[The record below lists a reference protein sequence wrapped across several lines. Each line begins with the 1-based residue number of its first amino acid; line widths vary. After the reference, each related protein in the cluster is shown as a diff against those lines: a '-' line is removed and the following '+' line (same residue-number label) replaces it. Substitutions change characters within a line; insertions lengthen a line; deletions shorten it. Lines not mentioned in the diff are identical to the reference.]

1 MKTPKTPIPERK
13 RLRILLDP
21 IYVQAANLT
30 SSSTYHKYVSLTRE
44 LVSRGHFVYWMLPDA
59 EYTPKEIENHPQVGI
74 IRSSYIQDQFV
85 IDGLFT
91 DRFFN
96 LFNRVAGEYHIDVLC
111 TSRNSLVAY
120 YKRVLDPPRFHDTT
134 GDFTD
139 KGYGLPIVLIEEFP
153 QTRER
158 QHSSRS
164 YWINQVMGYLCA
176 DRTIFLSDHNREE
189 VVREMMDFVTI
200 KETRRFLDS
209 VRIIPSGIETAELD
223 KLYEPDRWRVET
235 GFNVISVGRLF
246 GVSYIEYLPWFDTL
260 YKAGYSDSTFTVSL
274 SGALSGP
281 MRAKLEK
288 IGFDLGNFGH
298 QFKLY
303 ENNPRSNFL
312 RMLRKFHCAVVPV
325 SHLDHPTGIFEAL
338 YLGVPCVLPISDFQ
352 QTFFKDYPFVI
363 DPKDRAAYLATLLHI
378 RDNPEQAREQ
388 ILPWREIIREK
399 YDAPHNI
406 RRLSDEIEAVARDF
420 IRRFRTSSGVINL
433 AKTLRGESY
442 SWADVV
448 AHLQRSGRMGVSIG
462 DMGIRTTF
470 TYARGAIHHAM
481 HVAGYID
488 PCDGP
493 QDRYVRADVWERE
506 QATTNVRAPVRIR
519 PKPVPG
525 GHSHGPKTSGS
536 SSAPSAGD
544 PRPTAPTT

>member
-1 MKTPKTPIPERK
+1 MPKIKAPVPFRP
-13 RLRILLDP
+13 RLRVLLDP

-44 LVSRGHFVYWMLPDA
+44 LTRRGHFVYWMLPDA
-59 EYTPKEIENHPQVGI
+59 EYIPKEIENHPNVGI

-120 YKRVLDPPRFHDTT
+120 YKRVLDPPRFHDTSR
-134 GDFTD
+134 DFTD

-176 DRTIFLSDHNREE
+176 DRTIFLSDHNRQE
-189 VVREMMDFVTI
+189 VVEEMMDFVTI
-200 KETRRFLDS
+200 RETKRFIDQ
-209 VRIIPSGIETAELD
+209 VRVIPSGIEISEID
-223 KLYEPDRWRVET
+223 KLYEPNRWKVEK

-246 GVSYIEYLPWFDTL
+246 GMSYVEYLPWFDYL
-260 YKAGYSDSTFTVSL
+260 YKAGLSDATLTVSL

-281 MRAKLEK
+281 MRAKLEG
-288 IGFDLGNFGH
+288 IGFDLTNFGK
-298 QFKLY
+298 QFKLF

-312 RMLRKFHCAVVPV
+312 RMLRKYHCFIVPV

-338 YLGVPCVLPISDFQ
+338 YLGVPGILPVSDYQ

-363 DPKDRAAYLATLLHI
+363 DPKNQAAFLATLLHI
-378 RDNPEQAREQ
+378 RENPEAAREAV
-388 ILPWREIIREK
+388 LPWRDIIAAQ

-406 RRLSDEIEAVARDF
+406 RVLSDEIEGVARDY
-420 IRRFRTSSGVINL
+420 IGRFRTSSGVVEL
-433 AKTLRGESY
+433 CKTLRGERY
-442 SWADVV
+442 SFSDVV
-448 AHLQRSGRMGVSIG
+448 AYLKNSGRMGVSIG

-481 HVAGYID
+481 HLAGFID
-488 PCDGP
+488 PCASPEDVF
-493 QDRYVRADVWERE
+493 VRADVF
-506 QATTNVRAPVRIR
+506 QADNKPKVK
-519 PKPVPG
+519 PKPIRG
-525 GHSHGPKTSGS
+525 NAK
-536 SSAPSAGD
+536 
-544 PRPTAPTT
+544 